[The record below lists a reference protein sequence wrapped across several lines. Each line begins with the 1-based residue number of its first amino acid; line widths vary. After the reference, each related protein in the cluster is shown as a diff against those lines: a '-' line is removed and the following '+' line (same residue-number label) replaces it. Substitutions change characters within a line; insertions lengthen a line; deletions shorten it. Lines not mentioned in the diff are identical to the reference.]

1 MNAISAVLY
10 RDYRVRRTNPFL
22 LFWDVMAPLAY
33 LVLFG
38 IGYEGLM
45 GRGLTIGGENIL
57 YTTFLAPGMLGLVT
71 FGIAVNT
78 SWGLY
83 MDKDSGIAQEMLTYP
98 FTPRHMLL
106 GKLGFNVL
114 LALFSSTVLLT
125 VAATALNVSLRWE
138 WLPAMLVVTVFAQA
152 AMFFIF
158 YVVAIRIHQM
168 DAYNAVVGVMYVLM
182 MFLSS
187 MFYPLQTMPGWFK
200 AVSYLNPITWQ
211 VDLLRFGLL
220 GLGTSSTLLMEAAAL
235 AVFTVVSLVITLRA
249 LRPAD

>member
-22 LFWDVMAPLAY
+22 LFWDVLAPLAY

-38 IGYEGLM
+38 IGYQKLM
-45 GRGLTIGGENIL
+45 GNGLVVDGQSL
-57 YTTFLAPGMLGLVT
+57 MYTAFLMPGVLGLVT

-114 LALFSSTVLLT
+114 LALFSSTILLV
-125 VAATALNVSLRWE
+125 VAAAALDVSVRWQ
-138 WLPAMLVVTVFAQA
+138 WLPAMLVVTVLAQS
-152 AMFFIF
+152 AMFFIL
-158 YVVAIRIHQM
+158 YVVAIKIPQM

-187 MFYPLQTMPGWFK
+187 MFYPLSNLPGWFQV
-200 AVSYLNPITWQ
+200 VSYLNPITWQ

-220 GLGTSSTLLMEAAAL
+220 GLGTPTTLIVEAAAL
-235 AVFTVVSLVITLRA
+235 VLFTLASLVLTLRA
-249 LRPAD
+249 LRPAE

>member
-38 IGYEGLM
+38 IGYQKLLGNGLVID
-45 GRGLTIGGENIL
+45 GRSLG
-57 YTTFLAPGMLGLVT
+57 YTAFLVPGVLGLVT

-98 FTPRHMLL
+98 FTPRHMLI
-106 GKLGFNVL
+106 GKLAFNVL
-114 LALFSSTVLLT
+114 LALFSSTILLV
-125 VAATALNVSLRWE
+125 VAAAALNVSLRWQ
-138 WLPAMLVVTVFAQA
+138 WLPAMLVVTVLAQS
-152 AMFFIF
+152 AMFFIL
-158 YVVAIRIHQM
+158 YVVAIKIQQM

-187 MFYPLQTMPGWFK
+187 MFYPLSTLPGWFQV
-200 AVSYLNPITWQ
+200 VSYSNPITWQ

-220 GLGTSSTLLMEAAAL
+220 GLGTPSTLVMEAAAL
-235 AVFTVVSLVITLRA
+235 VLFTLASLIVTLRA
-249 LRPAD
+249 LRPAE

>member
-38 IGYEGLM
+38 IGYQQLM
-45 GRGLTIGGENIL
+45 GNGVVIDGQNLT
-57 YTTFLAPGMLGLVT
+57 YTTFLVPGVLGLVT

-114 LALFSSTVLLT
+114 LALFSSTVLLV
-125 VAATALNVSLRWE
+125 VAAAFLNVSLRWE
-138 WLPAMLVVTVFAQA
+138 WLAAMLMVTVLAQS

-158 YVVAIRIHQM
+158 YVVAIKIHQM
-168 DAYNAVVGVMYVLM
+168 DAYNAIVGVMYVLM

-187 MFYPLQTMPGWFK
+187 MFYPLATMPGWFQV
-200 AVSYLNPITWQ
+200 VSYVNPITWQ
-211 VDLLRFGLL
+211 VDLLRFALL
-220 GLGTSSTLLMEAAAL
+220 GLGTSSTLIVKAIVLVSFTL
-235 AVFTVVSLVITLRA
+235 ASLIVTLRA
-249 LRPAD
+249 LRPAE